1 MKRLLWL
8 IGVLLLLS
16 GCGTGMQRYE
26 ATYWDVFDTVTTV
39 TGYAAGQ
46 AEFDAAAREIHDALL
61 EYHRLYNIY
70 ESYDGLRNLKTVND
84 QAGIGPVPVDERI
97 LSLLQF
103 AQTAWTETGSRVNA
117 AMGSVLALWHDA
129 REQALEDP
137 DRAALPDRSA
147 LEEAAALHTDLS
159 ALELDLEAGTAFLTD
174 PDMALD
180 VGALAKGYAV
190 EQVAAAA
197 PDHFLISVGG
207 NVCATGPKPDGTPW
221 TVAVENP
228 DGGDFL
234 KLLYAEDRSVVTS
247 GDYQRYFELD
257 GVRYHHIIDP
267 DTLEPAAYW
276 RSVTVVAESS
286 AAADCLST
294 ALFTLPQAEG
304 QQLLDQWGAEA
315 LWIGMDGA
323 QVMSPGFSAYL
334 AS

>member
-8 IGVLLLLS
+8 VGALLVLS

-46 AEFDAAAREIHDALL
+46 AEFDAAAREIHDTLL

-84 QAGIGPVPVDERI
+84 QAGIGPVPVDTRI
-97 LSLLQF
+97 LSLLQY
-103 AQTAWTETGSRVNA
+103 AQTAWTETGGRVNA

-147 LEEAAALHTDLS
+147 LEEAALHTDLS

-304 QQLLDQWGAEA
+304 QRLLDQWGAEA

>member
-8 IGVLLLLS
+8 IGALLLLS
-16 GCGTGMQRYE
+16 GCGTGLQRYE

-117 AMGSVLALWHDA
+117 AMGSVLAHWHDA

-147 LEEAAALHTDLS
+147 LEEAALHTDLS

-257 GVRYHHIIDP
+257 GVRYHNIIDP

-276 RSVTVVAESS
+276 RSVTVVADSS

-294 ALFTLPQAEG
+294 ALFTLSQAEG
-304 QQLLDQWGAEA
+304 QRLLDQWGAEA
-315 LWIGMDGA
+315 LWIGRDGA

>member
-39 TGYAAGQ
+39 SGYAAGQ

-84 QAGIGPVPVDERI
+84 QAGIGPVPVDTRI

-103 AQTAWTETGSRVNA
+103 AQTAWTETGGRVNA

-147 LEEAAALHTDLS
+147 LEEAALHTDLS

-276 RSVTVVAESS
+276 RSVTVVADSS

-304 QQLLDQWGAEA
+304 QRLLDQWGAEA
-315 LWIGMDGA
+315 LWIGRDGA

>member
-16 GCGTGMQRYE
+16 GCGSGLQRYE

-46 AEFDAAAREIHDALL
+46 AEFDAAAREIHDTLL

-103 AQTAWTETGSRVNA
+103 AQTAWTETGGRVNA

-137 DRAALPDRSA
+137 DRATLPDRSA
-147 LEEAAALHTDLS
+147 LEEAALHTDLS

-276 RSVTVVAESS
+276 RSVTVVADSS

-304 QQLLDQWGAEA
+304 QRLLDQWGAEA
-315 LWIGMDGA
+315 LWIGRDGA

>member
-8 IGVLLLLS
+8 VGALLVLS

-39 TGYAAGQ
+39 TGYAAVQ

-147 LEEAAALHTDLS
+147 LEEAALHTDLS

-234 KLLYAEDRSVVTS
+234 KLLYTENRSVVTS

-315 LWIGMDGA
+315 LWIGRDGA

>member
-8 IGVLLLLS
+8 VGVLLLLS

-147 LEEAAALHTDLS
+147 LEEAALHTDLS

-276 RSVTVVAESS
+276 RSVTVVADSS

-304 QQLLDQWGAEA
+304 QRLLDQWGAEA
-315 LWIGMDGA
+315 LWIGRDGA

>member
-8 IGVLLLLS
+8 VGALLVLS

-39 TGYAAGQ
+39 SGYAAVQ

-103 AQTAWTETGSRVNA
+103 AQTAWTETGGRVNA

-147 LEEAAALHTDLS
+147 LEEAALHTDLS

-234 KLLYAEDRSVVTS
+234 KLLYTEDRSVVTS

-257 GVRYHHIIDP
+257 GARYHHIIDP

-304 QQLLDQWGAEA
+304 QRLLDQWGAEA
-315 LWIGMDGA
+315 LWIGRDGA

>member
-8 IGVLLLLS
+8 VGALLVLS

-84 QAGIGPVPVDERI
+84 QAWIGPVPVDERI

-147 LEEAAALHTDLS
+147 LEAAALHTDLS

-174 PDMALD
+174 PDTALD

-207 NVCATGPKPDGTPW
+207 NVCTTGPKPDGTPW

>member
-8 IGVLLLLS
+8 IGTLLLLS
-16 GCGTGMQRYE
+16 GCGTGLQRYE

-46 AEFDAAAREIHDALL
+46 AEFDAAAREIHDTLL

-117 AMGSVLALWHDA
+117 AMGSVLAHWHDA

-147 LEEAAALHTDLS
+147 LEEAALHTDLS

-276 RSVTVVAESS
+276 RSVTVVADSS

-304 QQLLDQWGAEA
+304 QRLLDQWGAEA
-315 LWIGMDGA
+315 LWIGRDGA

>member
-1 MKRLLWL
+1 
-8 IGVLLLLS
+8 
-16 GCGTGMQRYE
+16 MQRYE

-46 AEFDAAAREIHDALL
+46 AEFDAAAREIHDTLL

-103 AQTAWTETGSRVNA
+103 AQTAWTETGGRVNA

-147 LEEAAALHTDLS
+147 LEEAALHTDLS

-234 KLLYAEDRSVVTS
+234 YLLSVEDRSVVTS

-276 RSVTVVAESS
+276 RSVTVVADSS

-304 QQLLDQWGAEA
+304 QRLLDQWGAEA
-315 LWIGMDGA
+315 LWIGRDGA

>member
-8 IGVLLLLS
+8 IGALLLLS
-16 GCGTGMQRYE
+16 GCGTGLQRYE

-46 AEFDAAAREIHDALL
+46 AEFDAAAREIHDTLL

-84 QAGIGPVPVDERI
+84 QAGIGPVPVDTRI

-103 AQTAWTETGSRVNA
+103 AQTAWTETGGRVNA
-117 AMGSVLALWHDA
+117 AMGSVLAHWHDA

-147 LEEAAALHTDLS
+147 LEEAALHTDLS

-174 PDMALD
+174 PHMALD

-304 QQLLDQWGAEA
+304 QRLLDQWGAEA

>member
-8 IGVLLLLS
+8 IGALLLLS
-16 GCGTGMQRYE
+16 GCGTGLQRYE

-46 AEFDAAAREIHDALL
+46 AEFDAAAREIHDTLL

-103 AQTAWTETGSRVNA
+103 AQTAWTETGGRVNA

-147 LEEAAALHTDLS
+147 LEEAALHTDLS

-304 QQLLDQWGAEA
+304 QRLLDQWGAEA
-315 LWIGMDGA
+315 LWIGRDGA

>member
-84 QAGIGPVPVDERI
+84 QAGIGPVPVDSRI
-97 LSLLQF
+97 LSLLRF
-103 AQTAWTETGSRVNA
+103 AQTAWTETSGRVNA

-147 LEEAAALHTDLS
+147 LEAAALHTDLS

-304 QQLLDQWGAEA
+304 QRLLEQWGAEA
-315 LWIGMDGA
+315 LWIDKDGTQA
-323 QVMSPGFSAYL
+323 MSPGFSAYL

>member
-8 IGVLLLLS
+8 VGALLVLS

-147 LEEAAALHTDLS
+147 LEEAALHTDLS

-276 RSVTVVAESS
+276 RSVTVVADSS

-304 QQLLDQWGAEA
+304 QRLLDQWGAEA
-315 LWIGMDGA
+315 LWIGRDGA

>member
-8 IGVLLLLS
+8 VGVLLLLS
-16 GCGTGMQRYE
+16 GCGTGLQRYE

-103 AQTAWTETGSRVNA
+103 VQTAWTETGSRVNA

-147 LEEAAALHTDLS
+147 LEEAALHTDLS

-234 KLLYAEDRSVVTS
+234 YLLSVEDRSVVTS

-276 RSVTVVAESS
+276 RSVTVVADSS

-294 ALFTLPQAEG
+294 ALFTLSQAEG
-304 QQLLDQWGAEA
+304 QRLLDQWGAEA
-315 LWIGMDGA
+315 LWIGRDGA

>member
-8 IGVLLLLS
+8 VGALLVLS

-46 AEFDAAAREIHDALL
+46 AEFDAAAREIHDTLL

-84 QAGIGPVPVDERI
+84 QAGIGPVPVDTRI

-103 AQTAWTETGSRVNA
+103 AQTAWTETGGRVNA

-147 LEEAAALHTDLS
+147 LEEAALHTDLS

-174 PDMALD
+174 PDTALD

-304 QQLLDQWGAEA
+304 QRLLDQWGAEA
-315 LWIGMDGA
+315 LWIGRDGA

>member
-8 IGVLLLLS
+8 IGALLLLS
-16 GCGTGMQRYE
+16 GCGTGLQRYE

-46 AEFDAAAREIHDALL
+46 AEFDAAAREIHDTLL

-84 QAGIGPVPVDERI
+84 QAGIGPVPVDTRI

-103 AQTAWTETGSRVNA
+103 AQTAWTETGGRVNA

-129 REQALEDP
+129 REQALADP

-147 LEEAAALHTDLS
+147 LEAAALHTDLS

-315 LWIGMDGA
+315 LWIGRDGA

>member
-8 IGVLLLLS
+8 VGALLVLS

-46 AEFDAAAREIHDALL
+46 AEFDAAAREIHDTLL

-84 QAGIGPVPVDERI
+84 QAGIGPVPVDTRI

-103 AQTAWTETGSRVNA
+103 AQTAWTETGGRVNA
-117 AMGSVLALWHDA
+117 AMGSVLAHWHDA

-147 LEEAAALHTDLS
+147 LEEAALHTDLS

-174 PDMALD
+174 PHMALD

-304 QQLLDQWGAEA
+304 QRLLDQWGAEA

>member
-8 IGVLLLLS
+8 VGALLLLS

-117 AMGSVLALWHDA
+117 AMGSVLAHWHDA

-147 LEEAAALHTDLS
+147 LEEAALHTDLS

-174 PDMALD
+174 PDTALD

-315 LWIGMDGA
+315 LWIGRDGA

>member
-8 IGVLLLLS
+8 IGALLLLS
-16 GCGTGMQRYE
+16 GCGTGLQRYE

-147 LEEAAALHTDLS
+147 LEEAALHTDLS

-276 RSVTVVAESS
+276 RSVTVVADSS

-304 QQLLDQWGAEA
+304 QRLLDQWGAEA
-315 LWIGMDGA
+315 LWIGRDGA

>member
-8 IGVLLLLS
+8 VGALLVLS
-16 GCGTGMQRYE
+16 GCGTGLQRYE

-103 AQTAWTETGSRVNA
+103 AQTAWTETGGRVNA

-147 LEEAAALHTDLS
+147 LEEAALHTDLS

-234 KLLYAEDRSVVTS
+234 KLLYTEDRSVVTS

-257 GVRYHHIIDP
+257 GARYHHIIDP

-304 QQLLDQWGAEA
+304 QRLLDQWGAEA
-315 LWIGMDGA
+315 LWIGRDGA

>member
-8 IGVLLLLS
+8 IGALLLLS

-137 DRAALPDRSA
+137 ERAALPDRSA
-147 LEEAAALHTDLS
+147 LEEAALHTDLS

-304 QQLLDQWGAEA
+304 QRLLDQWGAEA
-315 LWIGMDGA
+315 LWIGRDGA

>member
-8 IGVLLLLS
+8 IGVLLVLS

-84 QAGIGPVPVDERI
+84 QAGIAPVPVDERI

-103 AQTAWTETGSRVNA
+103 AQTAWTETGGRVNA

-147 LEEAAALHTDLS
+147 LEEAALHTDLS

-180 VGALAKGYAV
+180 VGALAKGYAA

-304 QQLLDQWGAEA
+304 QRLLDQWGAEA
-315 LWIGMDGA
+315 LWIGRDGA

>member
-8 IGVLLLLS
+8 VGALLVLS

-84 QAGIGPVPVDERI
+84 QAGIGPVPVDTRI

-103 AQTAWTETGSRVNA
+103 TQTAWTETGSRVNA
-117 AMGSVLALWHDA
+117 AMGSVLAHWHDA

-147 LEEAAALHTDLS
+147 LEEAALHTDLS

-174 PDMALD
+174 PHMALD

-315 LWIGMDGA
+315 LWIGRDGA

>member
-8 IGVLLLLS
+8 VGALLVLS

-39 TGYAAGQ
+39 TGYAAVQ

-103 AQTAWTETGSRVNA
+103 AQTAWTETGGRVNA

-147 LEEAAALHTDLS
+147 LEEAALHTDLS

-257 GVRYHHIIDP
+257 GVRYHHIIGP

-276 RSVTVVAESS
+276 RSVTVVADSS

-304 QQLLDQWGAEA
+304 QRLLDQWGAEA
-315 LWIGMDGA
+315 LWIGRDGA

>member
-8 IGVLLLLS
+8 VGALLVLS

-39 TGYAAGQ
+39 SGYAAGQ

-70 ESYDGLRNLKTVND
+70 ECYDGLRNLKTVND

-147 LEEAAALHTDLS
+147 LEEAALHTDLS

-304 QQLLDQWGAEA
+304 QRLLDQWGAEA
-315 LWIGMDGA
+315 LWIGRDGA

>member
-8 IGVLLLLS
+8 IGALLLLS
-16 GCGTGMQRYE
+16 GCGTEMQRYE

-84 QAGIGPVPVDERI
+84 QAGIGPVPVDTRI

-103 AQTAWTETGSRVNA
+103 AQTAWTETGGRVNA

-147 LEEAAALHTDLS
+147 LEAAALHTDLS

-174 PDMALD
+174 PDTALD

-315 LWIGMDGA
+315 LWIGRDGA

>member
-8 IGVLLLLS
+8 VGALLVLS

-46 AEFDAAAREIHDALL
+46 AEFDAAAREIHDTLL

-84 QAGIGPVPVDERI
+84 QAGIGPVPVDTRI

-103 AQTAWTETGSRVNA
+103 AQTAWTETGGRVNA

-147 LEEAAALHTDLS
+147 LEEAALHTDLS

-304 QQLLDQWGAEA
+304 QRLLDQWGAEA
-315 LWIGMDGA
+315 LWIGRDGA

>member
-16 GCGTGMQRYE
+16 GCGSGLQRYE

-46 AEFDAAAREIHDALL
+46 AEFDAAAREIHDTLL

-97 LSLLQF
+97 LLLLQF
-103 AQTAWTETGSRVNA
+103 AQTAWTETGGRVNA

-147 LEEAAALHTDLS
+147 LEEAALHTDLS

-257 GVRYHHIIDP
+257 GVRYHHIIGP

-276 RSVTVVAESS
+276 RSVTVVADSS

-315 LWIGMDGA
+315 LWIGRDGA

>member
-8 IGVLLLLS
+8 IGALLLLS
-16 GCGTGMQRYE
+16 GCGTGLQRYE

-46 AEFDAAAREIHDALL
+46 AEFDAAAREIHDTLL

-117 AMGSVLALWHDA
+117 AMGSVLAHWHDA

-147 LEEAAALHTDLS
+147 LEEAALHTDLS

-315 LWIGMDGA
+315 LWIGRDGA

>member
-8 IGVLLLLS
+8 VGALLVLS

-39 TGYAAGQ
+39 SGYAAVQ

-147 LEEAAALHTDLS
+147 LEEAALHTDLS

-276 RSVTVVAESS
+276 RSVTVVADSS

-294 ALFTLPQAEG
+294 ALFTLSQAEG
-304 QQLLDQWGAEA
+304 QRLLDQWGAEA
-315 LWIGMDGA
+315 LWIGRDGA

>member
-8 IGVLLLLS
+8 VGALLLLS
-16 GCGTGMQRYE
+16 GCGTGLQRYE

-103 AQTAWTETGSRVNA
+103 AQTAWTETGGRVNA

-147 LEEAAALHTDLS
+147 LEEAALHTDLS

-234 KLLYAEDRSVVTS
+234 KLLYTEDRSVVTS

-257 GVRYHHIIDP
+257 GARYHHIIDP

-304 QQLLDQWGAEA
+304 QRLLDQWGAEA
-315 LWIGMDGA
+315 LWIGRDGA

>member
-8 IGVLLLLS
+8 VGALLLLS

-84 QAGIGPVPVDERI
+84 QAGIGPVPVDTRI

-103 AQTAWTETGSRVNA
+103 AQTAWTETGGRVNA

-147 LEEAAALHTDLS
+147 LEEAALHTDLS

-304 QQLLDQWGAEA
+304 QRLLDQWGAEA
-315 LWIGMDGA
+315 LWIGRDGA

>member
-8 IGVLLLLS
+8 IGALLLLS
-16 GCGTGMQRYE
+16 GCGTGLQRYE

-46 AEFDAAAREIHDALL
+46 AEFDAAAREIHDTLL

-84 QAGIGPVPVDERI
+84 QAGIGPVPVDTRI

-103 AQTAWTETGSRVNA
+103 AQTAWTETGGRVNA
-117 AMGSVLALWHDA
+117 AMGSVLAHWHDA

-147 LEEAAALHTDLS
+147 LEEAALHTDLS

-174 PDMALD
+174 PDTALD

-315 LWIGMDGA
+315 LWIGRDGA

>member
-8 IGVLLLLS
+8 IGALLLLS

-84 QAGIGPVPVDERI
+84 QAGIGPVPVDTRI

-117 AMGSVLALWHDA
+117 AMGSVLAHWHDA

-147 LEEAAALHTDLS
+147 LEEAALHTDLS

-234 KLLYAEDRSVVTS
+234 YLLSVEDRSVVTS

-276 RSVTVVAESS
+276 RSVTVVADSS

-304 QQLLDQWGAEA
+304 QRLLDQWGAEA
-315 LWIGMDGA
+315 LWIGRDGA

>member
-8 IGVLLLLS
+8 VGALLVLS

-39 TGYAAGQ
+39 SGYAAVQ

-147 LEEAAALHTDLS
+147 LEEAALHTDLS

-207 NVCATGPKPDGTPW
+207 NVCATGSKPDGTPW

-304 QQLLDQWGAEA
+304 QRLLDQWGAEA
-315 LWIGMDGA
+315 LWIGRDGA

>member
-129 REQALEDP
+129 REQALADP

-147 LEEAAALHTDLS
+147 LEAAALHTDLS

-294 ALFTLPQAEG
+294 ALFTLSQAEG
-304 QQLLDQWGAEA
+304 QRLLDQWGAEA
-315 LWIGMDGA
+315 LWIGRDGA

>member
-8 IGVLLLLS
+8 VGALLLLS

-103 AQTAWTETGSRVNA
+103 VQTAWTETGSRVNA
-117 AMGSVLALWHDA
+117 AMGSVLAHWHDA

-147 LEEAAALHTDLS
+147 LEEAALHTDLS

-174 PDMALD
+174 PDTALD

-315 LWIGMDGA
+315 LWIGRDGA

>member
-8 IGVLLLLS
+8 VGALLVLS

-39 TGYAAGQ
+39 SGYAAVQ

-103 AQTAWTETGSRVNA
+103 AQTAWTETGGRVNA

-129 REQALEDP
+129 REQVLEDP

-147 LEEAAALHTDLS
+147 LEEAALHTDLS

-304 QQLLDQWGAEA
+304 QRLLDQWGAEA
-315 LWIGMDGA
+315 LWIGRDGA